1 MLDYFYKIFT
11 IEEKNF
17 FEQKINE
24 AENLINKNNLDLN
37 YYVNIEKNL
46 LKFINE
52 KIPNESKKTHKKYLF
67 QFLRIKFLKNRYEQ
81 RKIILEKIYIDF
93 YNFLNSIKSINE
105 INNLTNNKIIFNYS
119 STEEENNN
127 YNDLILKLKN
137 VHQIIFNNCIK
148 SIIANMNDTINL
160 LVLPNFILI
169 NEKKIL
175 KFKINNILT
184 KNLNIPFNEI
194 KFFDNK
200 DFLFLK
206 QIFRDFIDGK
216 INVFDNKFF
225 NKESKIL
232 MFKILVLINQNF
244 LKFKNIFNLF
254 QQNLNKFNFII
265 DLDSDEEKLNKICE
279 ELINNN
285 EENYC
290 EKLINELDQLISF
303 SQINENNNL
312 NFLILSLNILLNN
325 EIE

>member
-24 AENLINKNNLDLN
+24 AEKLINKNNLDLN

-52 KIPNESKKTHKKYLF
+52 KIPNELKKTHKKYLF

-137 VHQIIFNNCIK
+137 VHQII
-148 SIIANMNDTINL
+148 
-160 LVLPNFILI
+160 VL
-169 NEKKIL
+169 
-175 KFKINNILT
+175 
-184 KNLNIPFNEI
+184 
-194 KFFDNK
+194 
-200 DFLFLK
+200 
-206 QIFRDFIDGK
+206 
-216 INVFDNKFF
+216 
-225 NKESKIL
+225 
-232 MFKILVLINQNF
+232 NQ
-244 LKFKNIFNLF
+244 
-254 QQNLNKFNFII
+254 
-265 DLDSDEEKLNKICE
+265 
-279 ELINNN
+279 
-285 EENYC
+285 
-290 EKLINELDQLISF
+290 
-303 SQINENNNL
+303 
-312 NFLILSLNILLNN
+312 SLRI
-325 EIE
+325 